1 MSQIFVITFLQMYG
15 KYCKVMS
22 SRSKTES
29 ETATTFG
36 FATPKKNSMIEMT
49 NRILSSTKKTPVT
62 KALDRITPSKSRRSI
77 SAPTTPTSSPKGQTP
92 LKRLKLDGEG
102 GETPKVVRKRISRE
116 IEKKIQPDSGQEE
129 SEDEDDSDSTDDEIK
144 PLKNDTVKRTIF
156 PKKSVSSSLNT
167 DDYFERQA
175 SNHVVTSDK
184 TLNQLR
190 TPRLSPEVLKQ
201 VLDGEPLKYE
211 KEIFQLS
218 TEHQSQFSKWFHL
231 LNEDFNVVLYG
242 LGSKRNLLNDFHSEK
257 LNAKDCIVINGF
269 FPSLTMKNVLTAIL
283 FDILEFK
290 GNIGTSIS
298 EQAECIM
305 KAYNDGVENEPIEDD
320 LYLIIHNIDGPMLRN
335 DVSQTILSNLAAHP
349 RIHLICSIDHIN
361 SPLLWDQNKLAKFN
375 FIWHDATTFLPYSE
389 ETLNENSLMVRS
401 SGSGLA
407 LNSLLRVFES
417 LTPNAKE
424 IYLLIIKYQMKT
436 VQEVGFSFYQGISFK
451 DLYRY
456 ELLYIDSFYGSIIA
470 FRSNQFEK
478 IGYTYLFL
486 HAFRQCRPAF
496 LVNSDLTLRAQL
508 TEFLDHKL
516 ILSKKGTDG
525 MDYLTIPLENP
536 TLEEFLDKYKTTS
549 L

>member
-1 MSQIFVITFLQMYG
+1 
-15 KYCKVMS
+15 MS

-144 PLKNDTVKRTIF
+144 PLKNDSVKRTIF
-156 PKKSVSSSLNT
+156 PKKSTSSSLNT

-218 TEHQSQFSKWFHL
+218 AEHQSQFSKWFHL
-231 LNEDFNVVLYG
+231 LNEDFNVVLFG

-305 KAYNDGVENEPIEDD
+305 KAYNDGVENVPIEDD

-470 FRSNQFEK
+470 FRSNQFLKK
-478 IGYTYLFL
+478 IGYLFI
-486 HAFRQCRPAF
+486 FTCFQTMPSSIF
-496 LVNSDLTLRAQL
+496 SQ
-508 TEFLDHKL
+508 F
-516 ILSKKGTDG
+516 
-525 MDYLTIPLENP
+525 
-536 TLEEFLDKYKTTS
+536 
-549 L
+549 